1 VGARSART
9 AGYNAWDVWTHGSLD
24 RVDARTAGWRV
35 EGCERGKTPARVVAS
50 ECVVTRM
57 LRPAVPRAARLLT
70 GVMSVADFVA
80 LTTGNLSG
88 VGLNRHR
95 LLAASFDAPQAA
107 DARRQ
112 TFPDRRGSWMRELPF
127 ERSDRGVRR

>member
-57 LRPAVPRAARLLT
+57 LRPAVPRAARLLR
-70 GVMSVADFVA
+70 GVMSVAD
-80 LTTGNLSG
+80 LLPHY
-88 VGLNRHR
+88 NRQAER
-95 LLAASFDAPQAA
+95 RGAKPPQAS
-107 DARRQ
+107 
-112 TFPDRRGSWMRELPF
+112 G
-127 ERSDRGVRR
+127 GIV